1 MASDQ
6 DRFIAAIGRCDVFLD
21 SIGWSGYNSTLEGLA
36 HDLPIVTMSGGL
48 MRARHTVAI
57 LRRMGVADT
66 VTESLD
72 DYVSVAARLARDA
85 DWRKLISRRIAENKY
100 RVYRD
105 RACIVALEEFLD
117 SVVRTGNPDRRGP
130 A

>member
-1 MASDQ
+1 
-6 DRFIAAIGRCDVFLD
+6 
-21 SIGWSGYNSTLEGLA
+21 
-36 HDLPIVTMSGGL
+36 

-85 DWRKLISRRIAENKY
+85 DWRKLISRRIAENKH